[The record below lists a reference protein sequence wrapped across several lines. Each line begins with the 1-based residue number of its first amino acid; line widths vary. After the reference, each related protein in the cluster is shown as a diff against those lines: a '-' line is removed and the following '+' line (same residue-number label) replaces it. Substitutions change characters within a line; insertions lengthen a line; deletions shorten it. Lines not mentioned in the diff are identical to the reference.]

1 MKKVLWEFWRE
12 STFQLSTWPAMCS
25 GSTLLGLHSFL
36 RVGSPPSGSCEAISE
51 TTPLPTVQ
59 LQQLHGD
66 RVRVAEL
73 LLLGFGLAENAEDD
87 EEWEAFHD
95 STNSI
100 RKFRI
105 QKSRIQNDRSGF
117 IAKIGDNPDFKI
129 QIWKIFWKILKFF
142 PDLTNWNHPNICQ
155 RKFPSTDYTRC
166 Y

>member
-1 MKKVLWEFWRE
+1 MRGNIRGN
-12 STFQLSTWPAMCS
+12 T
-25 GSTLLGLHSFL
+25 
-36 RVGSPPSGSCEAISE
+36 PSHRA
-51 TTPLPTVQ
+51 TAANA
-59 LQQLHGD
+59 GD

-117 IAKIGDNPDFKI
+117 IAKIGKNGFIAYK
-129 QIWKIFWKILKFF
+129 
-142 PDLTNWNHPNICQ
+142 
-155 RKFPSTDYTRC
+155 
-166 Y
+166 

>member
-1 MKKVLWEFWRE
+1 VFWEYSSWLAQFFASRF
-12 STFQLSTWPAMCS
+12 SP
-25 GSTLLGLHSFL
+25 
-36 RVGSPPSGSCEAISE
+36 VGFVRGNIRGNTPSHRA
-51 TTPLPTVQ
+51 TAANA
-59 LQQLHGD
+59 GD

-129 QIWKIFWKILKFF
+129 QIWKIFWKILKIF
-142 PDLTNWNHPNICQ
+142 PDLTNWNHPIIQ
-155 RKFPSTDYTRC
+155 ILTMDSTAQKIKMEPLF
-166 Y
+166 

>member
-1 MKKVLWEFWRE
+1 MDLKKVLWEFWRE
-12 STFQLSTWPAMCS
+12 SIFQLSTCPAMCF
-25 GSTLLGLHSFL
+25 GSRFSP
-36 RVGSPPSGSCEAISE
+36 VGFVRGNIRGNTPSHRA
-51 TTPLPTVQ
+51 TAANA
-59 LQQLHGD
+59 GD

-142 PDLTNWNHPNICQ
+142 PDLTNWNHPTIN
-155 RKFPSTDYTRC
+155 TE
-166 Y
+166 